1 MALKENDVLFNLLSL
16 KHKFLVPD
24 QICEKCKRSAKNWH
38 IISVCHDII
47 CEECLDLK
55 NETIC
60 CPACQQLFNV
70 EEHVTSNEDMKIAYC
85 QMEEFVWKILSLEK
99 GIITESKNTSKS
111 DKTHNDNDE
120 EIKEMGGILD
130 DMDFKNSSTSGD
142 LLEPAIMCPAENN
155 MTNLITNELDKM
167 DNKENECKNQN
178 NVENHGH
185 LLLSPEF
192 EFEEEPKKF
201 KPKCLNFIDDDKMER
216 NENCEI
222 IKNSIS
228 KISVSE
234 NIKTIVP
241 NIINGKKPPA
251 ECNGIS
257 YLKENIRDENA
268 LEKDVV
274 EGTPE
279 KPTEI
284 KPESFP
290 SISFN
295 KKCKNKSMIITYS
308 NLDTDE
314 ELDSLKIFMT
324 MFNVVINPSWVDNVT
339 HVVVKP
345 NNDGT
350 CPRTKKCINAL
361 LSNRTIITLKWVEDC
376 IKSQFVLSELN
387 YMPLDMSGEPSP
399 MITWRVGR
407 GIIDSP
413 MAWASNCI
421 VYVHSSMKANEDF
434 TDILS
439 WIKKAGFV
447 LTDSIDKINDTYSIR
462 VVLADI
468 VFIDGKEI
476 GMPITQDTMIDWIF
490 NKKVVTLYWD
500 WMLECLFRYRFVQI
514 EPKYQVLSLTP
525 FLVQQAEMSEFLFEF
540 DDSDKNS

>member
-1 MALKENDVLFNLLSL
+1 MAKETPNLVDMALKENDVLFNLLSL

-85 QMEEFVWKILSLEK
+85 QMEEFVWKILSLE
-99 GIITESKNTSKS
+99 
-111 DKTHNDNDE
+111 
-120 EIKEMGGILD
+120 
-130 DMDFKNSSTSGD
+130 
-142 LLEPAIMCPAENN
+142 
-155 MTNLITNELDKM
+155 TNELDKM